1 MEIQLSDH
9 FTYKKLFRY
18 VLPSILMMLVTS
30 TYSIVDGLFVSNFVG
45 KTAFAAVNLIMPLL
59 VGVSS
64 VGFMLGTGGSAIV
77 SMTLGQG
84 KGQLANRYFSMIV
97 YATFVL
103 GCGFAVLGFLLSPH
117 IARPLVALF
126 TGFDQKL
133 MLMTLRGG
141 RISLFSFIF
150 AGINIWGSSFFTA
163 LNNGLV
169 SALISF
175 LRIMVFQVATIL
187 ILPLFFGLTGIW
199 CAMVAADMLAALVT
213 MVFLITLRSRY
224 GY

>member
-64 VGFMLGTGGSAIV
+64 VGFMLG
-77 SMTLGQG
+77 
-84 KGQLANRYFSMIV
+84 
-97 YATFVL
+97 
-103 GCGFAVLGFLLSPH
+103 CGFAVLGFLLSPH

-126 TGFDQKL
+126 TGYDQKL

-163 LNNGLV
+163 LNNGVLDYI
-169 SALISF
+169 A
-175 LRIMVFQVATIL
+175 
-187 ILPLFFGLTGIW
+187 
-199 CAMVAADMLAALVT
+199 
-213 MVFLITLRSRY
+213 
-224 GY
+224 

>member
-77 SMTLGQG
+77 SMTL
-84 KGQLANRYFSMIV
+84 
-97 YATFVL
+97 
-103 GCGFAVLGFLLSPH
+103 
-117 IARPLVALF
+117 
-126 TGFDQKL
+126 
-133 MLMTLRGG
+133 RGG

-163 LNNGLV
+163 IT
-169 SALISF
+169 ALF
-175 LRIMVFQVATIL
+175 LPSSPSCV
-187 ILPLFFGLTGIW
+187 PW
-199 CAMVAADMLAALVT
+199 C
-213 MVFLITLRSRY
+213 FR
-224 GY
+224 

>member
-1 MEIQLSDH
+1 MEVQLSDH

-64 VGFMLGTGGSAIV
+64 VGFMLGTGGSAIG

-117 IARPLVALF
+117 IARSLG
-126 TGFDQKL
+126 GFVHRL
-133 MLMTLRGG
+133 
-141 RISLFSFIF
+141 
-150 AGINIWGSSFFTA
+150 
-163 LNNGLV
+163 
-169 SALISF
+169 
-175 LRIMVFQVATIL
+175 
-187 ILPLFFGLTGIW
+187 
-199 CAMVAADMLAALVT
+199 
-213 MVFLITLRSRY
+213 
-224 GY
+224 

>member
-64 VGFMLGTGGSAIV
+64 VGFMLGTG
-77 SMTLGQG
+77 
-84 KGQLANRYFSMIV
+84 QLANRYFSMIV

-126 TGFDQKL
+126 TGYDQKL

-163 LNNGLV
+163 LNNGVLDYI
-169 SALISF
+169 A
-175 LRIMVFQVATIL
+175 
-187 ILPLFFGLTGIW
+187 
-199 CAMVAADMLAALVT
+199 
-213 MVFLITLRSRY
+213 
-224 GY
+224 

>member
-84 KGQLANRYFSMIV
+84 KGQLANRYFFHDCVCHLCAGLWLCS
-97 YATFVL
+97 
-103 GCGFAVLGFLLSPH
+103 
-117 IARPLVALF
+117 
-126 TGFDQKL
+126 TG
-133 MLMTLRGG
+133 
-141 RISLFSFIF
+141 IF
-150 AGINIWGSSFFTA
+150 AFSPYCPSFGCFVHR
-163 LNNGLV
+163 L
-169 SALISF
+169 
-175 LRIMVFQVATIL
+175 
-187 ILPLFFGLTGIW
+187 
-199 CAMVAADMLAALVT
+199 
-213 MVFLITLRSRY
+213 
-224 GY
+224 

>member
-9 FTYKKLFRY
+9 FTYRKLFRY

-59 VGVSS
+59 LGVSS

-126 TGFDQKL
+126 TGYDKDL

-141 RISLFSFIF
+141 RISLFFYF
-150 AGINIWGSSFFTA
+150 CW
-163 LNNGLV
+163 
-169 SALISF
+169 
-175 LRIMVFQVATIL
+175 
-187 ILPLFFGLTGIW
+187 
-199 CAMVAADMLAALVT
+199 
-213 MVFLITLRSRY
+213 Y
-224 GY
+224 